1 MLKGRT
7 GEKRRYEMKRSEKD
21 QGRWRGIPLKI
32 IDAISCSGPARREVL
47 FREKG
52 GEVGA
57 GGDVCVRGGGGGGGL
72 EAGHCEV
79 ARSLTLGTARP
90 PGAHS
95 PTSGCEQCHRAAAA
109 ARPLSGS
116 DLARELFGSYLANIC
131 EMSANVF
138 LLGVH
143 LRTCVEHTDG
153 DVYKERGGKWIHW
166 RSLNIWI
173 FASWL
178 WFGEGVR
185 ASCNIW
191 EWVGKEYLISSSND
205 HCWGL
210 PCLTVWINF
219 PHKHPL
225 FLPFFAS
232 IRSLHLGP
240 NCKWVGAPDLYV
252 DLMYPLSK
260 SAMPSTVPK
269 TETPMQTF
277 WTKLRSN
284 TELNNWIFSLANLRS
299 D

>member
-1 MLKGRT
+1 MKIIEAQFQVQVLP
-7 GEKRRYEMKRSEKD
+7 GERFCQRK
-21 QGRWRGIPLKI
+21 RWRSWCRGRSMRWRWRRGVRSRTLW
-32 IDAISCSGPARREVL
+32 SGE
-47 FREKG
+47 ESN
-52 GEVGA
+52 VG
-57 GGDVCVRGGGGGGGL
+57 
-72 EAGHCEV
+72 
-79 ARSLTLGTARP
+79 
-90 PGAHS
+90 
-95 PTSGCEQCHRAAAA
+95 HRAPTGCPFPDQRLWAVSQS
-109 ARPLSGS
+109 RRSGKTVRKWS
-116 DLARELFGSYLANIC
+116 RSRAEGSYLANIC

-153 DVYKERGGKWIHW
+153 DVYKERGGRGKWIHW

-232 IRSLHLGP
+232 IRSLHLDP
-240 NCKWVGAPDLYV
+240 NCKWVGAPDV

-260 SAMPSTVPK
+260 YAMPSTVPK